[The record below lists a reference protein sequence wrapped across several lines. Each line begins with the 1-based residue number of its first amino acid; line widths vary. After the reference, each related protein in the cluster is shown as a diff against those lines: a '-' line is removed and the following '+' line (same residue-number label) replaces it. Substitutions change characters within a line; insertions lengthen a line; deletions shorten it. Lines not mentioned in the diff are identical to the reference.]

1 MTIGSIGTIGEVF
14 GSQDGIA
21 METGFMDPD
30 RKIAVIFTT
39 RLGTPLVSVSR
50 LMSNGRTDCL
60 THMGYPKRAFALSFV
75 PFVTF
80 VLHAYVIGCMKN
92 GHMSPSNFLVP
103 SANLEAYLLVKSI
116 WT

>member
-39 RLGTPLVSVSR
+39 RLGTPPVSVSR
-50 LMSNGRTDCL
+50 LM
-60 THMGYPKRAFALSFV
+60 V
-75 PFVTF
+75 
-80 VLHAYVIGCMKN
+80 
-92 GHMSPSNFLVP
+92 
-103 SANLEAYLLVKSI
+103 
-116 WT
+116 